1 MEEIQQCH
9 QLLHALN
16 HFRSTDKKVCDH
28 EHLTDEYRGPAHKAC
43 NLNYHTNVFLFNI
56 KNYSHKLRNI
66 QRCKVLLNIDLPRV
80 NNGMEAVI
88 QVACVES

>member
-1 MEEIQQCH
+1 MPPTAPS
-9 QLLHALN
+9 ALN
-16 HFRSTDKKVCDH
+16 HFRSTDKKVCHH

-66 QRCKVLLNIDLPRV
+66 QRCNVLLNIDLPRV
-80 NNGMEAVI
+80 NNFDLKQKMAWK
-88 QVACVES
+88 Q